1 MNQEVNVG
9 ELFQNI
15 FKKNWNEEFIF
26 DGINTVTLSYKE
38 FFGRIL
44 SYKEKLA
51 KIGLKRQDIICLL
64 LPNSTELIILYFAG
78 LLMNLK
84 IVPIDPERGS
94 SDIKEILSHLD
105 YKVIISNER
114 SFNYTQKN
122 ILVNEFINMKYETIE
137 KEELDLFNKIN
148 FDEIYLITFTSGSTG
163 IPKGV
168 MHSFNNLVKS
178 AIAFNDKV
186 GFDSKSIFYHNLPMT
201 YMAGILN
208 LLILPIIV
216 GSKIVL
222 GEKFNISNI
231 SKFWDI
237 PIQYSVNTFWFIP
250 TILEILLKLDRNPNG
265 LQYTK
270 SNKIIGCVGT
280 SPLNPGTKDEFE
292 KKYSVS
298 LYESYGLSE
307 TLFVTTNFP
316 NSDKSG
322 SVGKV
327 LDNTEISFLEDN
339 EIAIKVPWMFLGYH
353 GMKDN
358 QFLKNGRFSSGDIG
372 YLSENEFFVITGRKK
387 DLIIKGGINISPKKI
402 EDFIKNYYNT
412 EVVVLGFANKF
423 MGEKTVCFFVP
434 NIEFDQ
440 KQINKKIVE
449 ELGKSYHIDQFIKLG
464 KIPKNLNGKVD
475 KPKIRETYELKINAS
490 GY

>member
-1 MNQEVNVG
+1 MSETNKMNQEVNVG

-15 FKKNWNEEFIF
+15 FKKNWDMEFIF
-26 DGINTVTLSYKE
+26 DGINDVTLSYKE
-38 FFGRIL
+38 FFSRVL
-44 SYKEKLA
+44 SYKEKLV
-51 KIGLKRQDIICLL
+51 KIGLKRQDVICLL
-64 LPNSTELIILYFAG
+64 LPNSIELVILYFAG

-84 IVPIDPERGS
+84 VVPIDPEKGS
-94 SDIKEILSHLD
+94 SDIREILSHLD
-105 YKVIISNER
+105 YKVIISNEQ
-114 SFNYTQKN
+114 SFDSTQKN
-122 ILVNEFINMKYETIE
+122 IFINEFIDIKYKIIE
-137 KEELDLFNKIN
+137 KKESDLFNKVN

-163 IPKGV
+163 VPKGV

-178 AIAFNDKV
+178 AIAFNDKFD
-186 GFDSKSIFYHNLPMT
+186 FDSKNVFYHNLPMT

-208 LLILPIIV
+208 LLILPIIA

-222 GEKFNISNI
+222 GKRFNISNI
-231 SKFWDI
+231 AEFWDV
-237 PIQYSVNTFWFIP
+237 PIRYSVNTFWFIP
-250 TILEILLKLDRNPNG
+250 TILEILLKLDRNPKG

-270 SNKIIGCVGT
+270 SNKIIGCVCT
-280 SPLNPGTKDEFE
+280 SPLNPSTKDEFE
-292 KKYSVS
+292 KKYSIS

-322 SVGKV
+322 SVGKI
-327 LDNTEISFLEDN
+327 LNDAEMSFLEDN

-353 GMKDN
+353 GIKEN
-358 QFLKNGRFSSGDIG
+358 QFLKNRWFSSGDIG
-372 YLSENEFFVITGRKK
+372 YLSENKFCVITGRKK

-402 EDFIKNYYNT
+402 EDFIKNYHST
-412 EVVVLGFANKF
+412 EVVILGFANKF

-434 NIEFDQ
+434 NVEFDQ

-449 ELGKSYHIDQFIKLG
+449 ELGKSYHIDQFIELK

-475 KPKIRETYELKINAS
+475 KPKIRETYEQN
-490 GY
+490 